1 MIKRF
6 TRSFFV
12 NTLYQTVI
20 LSIAVYLLVSCHLGK
35 KATNSDQAGFTQIF
49 NGKTLDNWE
58 GDTTYWHVE
67 DNCLVGIVTPS
78 TILKRNTFIIYKG
91 NIPDD
96 FELRLEYLISDKG
109 NSGINYRSERMD
121 DAPYALKGYQGDLN
135 GANTYTGS
143 NYEERKR
150 TTLASQ
156 GEKTVLPAIQMHP
169 DSLQANIKGNQ
180 WVHKTVVA
188 KLGTPEELK
197 AIFKVNNWNEYRIVA
212 KGNHL
217 QHYVNGALMSDVTDN
232 DTINRRFSGLLGVQ
246 VHVGPP
252 MRIAYRNI
260 RVKSY

>member
-1 MIKRF
+1 MIQLN
-6 TRSFFV
+6 SY
-12 NTLYQTVI
+12 TLFLKNPWIYGI
-20 LSIAVYLLVSCHLGK
+20 LFGGLLLPACHSGK
-35 KATNSDQAGFTQIF
+35 EAASKDRNNFIQIF

-67 DNCLVGIVTPS
+67 DNCLVGIVTPA
-78 TILKRNTFIIYKG
+78 TILKRNTFIIYQGKM
-91 NIPDD
+91 PDD
-96 FELRLEYLISDKG
+96 FELILEYLISDKG
-109 NSGINYRSERMD
+109 NSGINYRSERME

-135 GANTYTGS
+135 GVNTYTGS

-169 DSLQANIKGNQ
+169 DSLPANIKGNQ
-180 WVHKTVVA
+180 WIHKTVVA

-197 AIFKVNNWNEYRIVA
+197 ATFKINDWNEYRIIA

-217 QHYVNGALMSDVTDN
+217 QHFINGVLMSDVTDN

-252 MRIAYRNI
+252 MRIAYRDI
-260 RVKSY
+260 RVKKL

>member
-1 MIKRF
+1 MKCTFLLGILF
-6 TRSFFV
+6 ASF
-12 NTLYQTVI
+12 
-20 LSIAVYLLVSCHLGK
+20 LLANCNISK
-35 KATNSDQAGFTQIF
+35 KTTSKDQDGFTQIF
-49 NGKTLDNWE
+49 NGKTLENWE
-58 GDTTYWHVE
+58 GDSTYWHVE
-67 DNCLVGIVTPS
+67 DNCLVGTVTPA
-78 TILKRNTFIIYKG
+78 TILKRNTFIIYQGKM
-91 NIPDD
+91 PDD

-180 WVHKTVVA
+180 WIHKTVVA

-197 AIFKVNNWNEYRIVA
+197 GTFKINDWNEYRIIA

-217 QHYVNGALMSDVTDN
+217 QHYVNGVLMSDVTDN
-232 DTINRRFSGLLGVQ
+232 DTINRRLSGLLGVQ

-260 RVKSY
+260 RVKKL

>member
-1 MIKRF
+1 VIKQPINIAILKSVF
-6 TRSFFV
+6 LFV
-12 NTLYQTVI
+12 
-20 LSIAVYLLVSCHLGK
+20 IALGISLLNSCHTGK
-35 KATNSDQAGFTQIF
+35 AAANKDNDSFTQIF
-49 NGKTLDNWE
+49 NGKNLDNWE

-121 DAPYALKGYQGDLN
+121 DALYALKGYQGDLN

-180 WVHKTVVA
+180 WIHKTVVG

-197 AIFKVNNWNEYRIVA
+197 ATFKVNNWNEYRIIA

-217 QHYVNGALMSDVTDN
+217 QHYVNGVLMSDVTDN

-260 RVKSY
+260 RVKKL

>member
-1 MIKRF
+1 MVKIISITGLF
-6 TRSFFV
+6 NYFYLST
-12 NTLYQTVI
+12 I
-20 LSIAVYLLVSCHLGK
+20 LTGVLILASCHAVRK
-35 KATNSDQAGFTQIF
+35 TVNKTENGFIQIF
-49 NGKTLDNWE
+49 NGKNLDNWE

-67 DNCLVGIVTPS
+67 DNCLVGTVTPA
-78 TILKRNTFIIYKG
+78 TILKRNTFIICQGKM
-91 NIPDD
+91 PDD

-156 GEKTVLPAIQMHP
+156 GEKTVLPAIQMDP

-180 WVHKTVVA
+180 WIHKTVVA

-197 AIFKVNNWNEYRIVA
+197 GTFRINDWNEYRIIA

-217 QHYVNGALMSDVTDN
+217 QHYVNDVLMSDVTDN
-232 DTINRRFSGLLGVQ
+232 DTINSRFSGLLAVQ

-260 RVKSY
+260 RVKRL

>member
-1 MIKRF
+1 MIAHFMKC
-6 TRSFFV
+6 TSLPGTLLGLIVLTACHSGQKVV
-12 NTLYQTVI
+12 N
-20 LSIAVYLLVSCHLGK
+20 K
-35 KATNSDQAGFTQIF
+35 EKDGFTQIF

-58 GDTTYWHVE
+58 GDSTYWHVE
-67 DNCLVGIVTPS
+67 DNCIVGTVTPE

-91 NIPDD
+91 KMPDD

-109 NSGINYRSERMD
+109 NSGINYRSERMT

-135 GANTYTGS
+135 GLNTYTGS

-156 GEKTVLPAIQMHP
+156 GEKTVLPAIPMHR

-180 WVHKTVVA
+180 WIHKTVVA
-188 KLGTPEELK
+188 KLGSSEELK
-197 AIFKVNNWNEYRIVA
+197 AVFKSNDWNEYRIIA

-217 QHYVNGALMSDVTDN
+217 QHYVNAVLMSDVTDN

-260 RVKSY
+260 RVKSL